1 MVYLDSVAPFDKRV
15 FACKPPVV
23 LQAYNVSGY
32 QDHQLIDRSQVR
44 RPLFLN
50 VSSSAPQAIA
60 LIKSNN
66 QLTKLQLYS
75 LYSDRE
81 SPRHRFCRRCS
92 RCTAF
97 KNWRCRVTECC
108 AVHTGIYLY
117 RYLYLYRLW
126 TVVQESALVCTV
138 IVCERTLYRG
148 TYRLAAQAPVPDSE
162 RHAK

>member
-66 QLTKLQLYS
+66 QVKCEVTTVQSVLRS
-75 LYSDRE
+75 RE
-81 SPRHRFCRRCS
+81 SKAQVLSTLLTMHS
-92 RCTAF
+92 
-97 KNWRCRVTECC
+97 
-108 AVHTGIYLY
+108 GIYLY

-148 TYRLAAQAPVPDSE
+148 TYRLAAQAPVPD
-162 RHAK
+162 